1 MKLLA
6 LILTLCALPAQS
18 AVRLYLV
25 PVGDP
30 NPMLSPGQSFVV
42 DATIGSTNERI
53 TAIDYYLDD
62 APVRV
67 LSRNVSNSL
76 YSDVLATDPTAA
88 NVDLGGLLVD
98 VGKPPQPGFY
108 SLARLT
114 LAVNADAKPG
124 VYPVSIRGG
133 SGYGWSDATFADHPF
148 DAGGSFN
155 LTIIPEPPTF
165 GFILLAYG
173 LGSIL
178 IRKMK

>member
-25 PVGDP
+25 PIGDP
-30 NPMLSPGQSFVV
+30 NPTLSPGQAFTV
-42 DATIGSTNERI
+42 DATLGSTVERVVGV
-53 TAIDYYLDD
+53 DLFLSG
-62 APVRV
+62 PVRV
-67 LSRNVSNSL
+67 LSRDVSNSL

-98 VGKPPQPGFY
+98 VGKPPSPGFY
-108 SLARLT
+108 PLARLT
-114 LAVNADAKPG
+114 LAVMDDAKPG
-124 VYPVSIRGG
+124 VYAIGINGG
-133 SGYGWSDATFADHPF
+133 SGYGWSDAAFADHPF

-155 LTIIPEPPTF
+155 LTIIPEPSAF
-165 GFILLAYG
+165 GFVLLAYG

-178 IRKMK
+178 IRKVK